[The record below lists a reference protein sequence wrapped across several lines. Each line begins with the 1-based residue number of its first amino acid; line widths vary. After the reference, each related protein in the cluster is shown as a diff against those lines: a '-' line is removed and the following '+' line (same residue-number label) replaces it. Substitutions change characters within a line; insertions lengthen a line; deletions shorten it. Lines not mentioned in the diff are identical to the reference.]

1 MNRFVYMM
9 IAVVLTCSIS
19 SNNNAQHFVKKI
31 KSFWNGNAI
40 EKIDQK
46 EFPASSISSL
56 SLNNINGSVT
66 IKTGPKKSL
75 FLRTIKRVR
84 KEPILD
90 MLEVITEI
98 CGNHL
103 AITTKNNNKKKA
115 GFIDYELIV
124 PASLDIAINI
134 TGNGTVFIKDV
145 HGAIDV
151 VSCDDITVINSKK
164 LVSAQS
170 CKKGSISVINP
181 NGPVEA
187 YAQQGNI
194 IGENIVHNF
203 DARSTSGK
211 IDATYKNVPTTSLV
225 HLTTL
230 SGNITLALPSKTNA
244 AICGQT
250 MHGTF
255 MSDHEITIK
264 SYTTP
269 LNKIAWNKFKK
280 EVDGTLGS
288 GDATIALHSTSGNIK
303 IIESNFP

>member
-9 IAVVLTCSIS
+9 IAVILTCSIS
-19 SNNNAQHFVKKI
+19 SNNNAQDFVKKV
-31 KSFWNGNAI
+31 KSFWHGNAI

-46 EFPASSISSL
+46 EFPAGSINSL
-56 SLNNINGSVT
+56 SLNTINGSVT

-84 KEPILD
+84 KEPMLD

-103 AITTKNNNKKKA
+103 AITTKNNNKKKT
-115 GFIDYELIV
+115 GSVDYELIV
-124 PASLDIAINI
+124 PASFDIAITI

-145 HGAIDV
+145 QGAIDV
-151 VSCDDITVINSKK
+151 VSCDDITIINSKK

-170 CKKGSISVINP
+170 CKKGSITVISP

-187 YAQQGNI
+187 YTQQGNI

-211 IDATYKNVPTTSLV
+211 IDITYKNVPATSSAHLITT
-225 HLTTL
+225 
-230 SGNITLALPSKTNA
+230 SGNITLALPTGTNA
-244 AICGQT
+244 EIYGQT
-250 MHGTF
+250 MHGTL

-264 SYTTP
+264 SYATP

-280 EVDGTLGS
+280 EVDGILGS
-288 GDATIALHSTSGNIK
+288 GEASIDLRSTSGNIK
-303 IIESNFP
+303 IVETKIT